1 MKHNC
6 ILCEIEQITNTK
18 IHDLF
23 PYCDTC
29 TSYYGLAQIPFKTV
43 EPIWK
48 LLLLDSNDNVDFI
61 EIAELSLNELTDSQ
75 KELIVEN
82 DMLYVLQ
89 DNNKSSNM
97 QRQSAKTYLTKT
109 LKRSKEWVEESIEFS
124 HKTES
129 VNPLFWN

>member
-1 MKHNC
+1 MGVSLSFKAYSGKESSEFQKHYKSVKFC
-6 ILCEIEQITNTK
+6 IEN
-18 IHDLF
+18 
-23 PYCDTC
+23 
-29 TSYYGLAQIPFKTV
+29 
-43 EPIWK
+43 
-48 LLLLDSNDNVDFI
+48 
-61 EIAELSLNELTDSQ
+61 ELSFTIETVNFFKGKIDCGDSQ